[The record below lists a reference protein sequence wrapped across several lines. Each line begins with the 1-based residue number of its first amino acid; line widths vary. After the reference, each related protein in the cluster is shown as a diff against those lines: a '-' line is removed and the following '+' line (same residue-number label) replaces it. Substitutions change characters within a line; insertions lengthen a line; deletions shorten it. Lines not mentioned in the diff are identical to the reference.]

1 MKNYSSHNVSPDQ
14 VKEMISEVDKRQS
27 EQIASLEKT
36 NKILSIG
43 GIIAVVALVLGVW
56 CTVQIETV
64 KKEAHSHQQVEIV
77 GPVAPAASN

>member
-14 VKEMISEVDKRQS
+14 VKEMISEVDARQS
-27 EQIASLEKT
+27 EQIERLEKT

-56 CTVQIETV
+56 CTVQIGTV
-64 KKEAHSHQQVEIV
+64 KDEVHSHRQVEIV

>member
-27 EQIASLEKT
+27 EQIARLEKT

-43 GIIAVVALVLGVW
+43 GVIAVVALVLGIW
-56 CTVQIETV
+56 SSFQLATV
-64 KKEAHSHQQVEIV
+64 KDRLQTHQSVEIV
-77 GPVAPAASN
+77 GPVAPAASK